1 MKNIK
6 FNYSKYY
13 SKVRDL
19 DLFETII
26 DSDGKTII
34 QQKQIK
40 EIYPRVDFF
49 NFEYEIGDI
58 YLLYVNGWMND
69 YYIAKSPKGWP
80 GNVSNLKLD
89 PGIYHVIITNIYNG
103 HIFFRI
109 KEIEESLE
117 ECLDVRNGFPSTW
130 YFDINDL
137 PESKVE
143 FINIY
148 DNFN

>member
-1 MKNIK
+1 MKNIQ

-26 DSDGKTII
+26 QSDGSTLI

-40 EIYPRVDFF
+40 ELLPRLDFF
-49 NFEYEIGDI
+49 DFEPEVGDE
-58 YLLYVNGWMND
+58 YLLYVSGWIND
-69 YYIAKSPKGWP
+69 YYAAKSPKGWP

-89 PGIYHVIITNIYNG
+89 SGIYHVIITNIYNG
-103 HIFFRI
+103 HIFYKI

-117 ECLDVRNGFPSTW
+117 VCLDVRNDFPSTW
-130 YFDINDL
+130 YFEVKDL
-137 PESKVE
+137 PDSNID
-143 FINIY
+143 FIDLY
-148 DNFN
+148 DTFN

>member
-1 MKNIK
+1 MKNIQ

-26 DSDGKTII
+26 QSDGSTLI

-40 EIYPRVDFF
+40 ELLPRLDFF
-49 NFEYEIGDI
+49 DFEPEVGDE
-58 YLLYVNGWMND
+58 YLLYVSGWIND
-69 YYIAKSPKGWP
+69 YYVAKSPKGWP

-89 PGIYHVIITNIYNG
+89 SGIYHVIITNIYNG
-103 HIFFRI
+103 HIFYKI

-117 ECLDVRNGFPSTW
+117 VCLDVRNDFPSCW
-130 YFDINDL
+130 YFEVKDL
-137 PESKVE
+137 PDSDID
-143 FINIY
+143 FIDLY
-148 DNFN
+148 DTFN